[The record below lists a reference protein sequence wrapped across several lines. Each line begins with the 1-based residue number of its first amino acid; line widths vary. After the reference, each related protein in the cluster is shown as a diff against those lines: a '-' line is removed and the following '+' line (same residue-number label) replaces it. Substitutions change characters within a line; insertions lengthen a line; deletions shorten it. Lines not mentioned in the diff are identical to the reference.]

1 MLDTARA
8 IPTPEG
14 IELNLRLAGPVPRAL
29 AWAVDLLV
37 RVAVFVALSIPLSV
51 LGYVGTGLLLVLWFA
66 LEWLYP
72 TFFEVYFGGTTPG
85 KKSLGLIVVHADGTP
100 VGMTASLTRNLLRAI
115 DFLPL
120 LYGFGL
126 LAMTL
131 SREFQRLGDIAA
143 GTVVA
148 YRDAALQYGAIPQA
162 VPLPAAGPLTAEE
175 QRAVLDLAARSRS
188 LTEERSEELASIAP
202 GLTGG
207 LQGRQALERLLS
219 IANFLIGRRA

>member
-14 IELNLRLAGPVPRAL
+14 IELSLRLAGPVSRAL

-37 RVAVFVALSIPLSV
+37 RLAVFVALSIPLGV
-51 LGYVGTGLLLVLWFA
+51 LGYVGSGLLLLLWFA

-72 TFFEVYFGGTTPG
+72 TLFEVYFDGSTPG
-85 KKSLGLIVVHADGTP
+85 KRSLGLIVVHADGTP
-100 VGMTASLTRNLLRAI
+100 VALTASLTRNLLRAV
-115 DFLPL
+115 DFLPA

-148 YRDAALQYGAIPQA
+148 YRDTAFQQAAIPQA
-162 VPLPAAGPLTAEE
+162 VPLPPPGPLTAEE

-188 LTEERSEELASIAP
+188 LTDERSEELASIAP
-202 GLTGG
+202 ALTGG

-219 IANFLIGRRA
+219 NANFLIGRRA